1 MLTTTPGSV
10 EDPTCSSGNG
20 FLSLEGYVKVH
31 RPSLIC
37 LENVKALFA
46 ARKVEGGESAL
57 LSLKTGEGV
66 RLNF

>member
-20 FLSLEGYVKVH
+20 FLSLEGYIKVH

-37 LENVKALFA
+37 LENVKSLFS
-46 ARKVEGGESAL
+46 ARQIEGGESAL

-66 RLNF
+66 RLNC